1 MFCLIWTC
9 NSNQGSIS
17 MGIII
22 IEIELIKSSYGCK
35 YWFSK
40 LMLSIDTKSFKWC
53 KKSPCWLSNLMGL
66 GSVGWGV
73 WLCGWGGGVVVW
85 RGWMESKLGWR
96 IAWPKWIRPGE
107 GHNELPTKFYL
118 KTVNDLFVNA
128 QKLFDQYE
136 VRQWREFSGTWP
148 MSWPTKAEPIHNLL
162 KVL

>member
-40 LMLSIDTKSFKWC
+40 LMLSNDTKSFK
-53 KKSPCWLSNLMGL
+53 LDGARE
-66 GSVGWGV
+66 WGV
-73 WLCGWGGGVVVW
+73 GGMVVCVGCVWVCGGGVVGW
-85 RGWMESKLGWR
+85 RGLMESELRCR
-96 IAWPKWIRPGE
+96 IAWQKWIRPGE

-118 KTVNDLFVNA
+118 NTVNDLFVNA
-128 QKLFDQYE
+128 QKLFDQSE

-148 MSWPTKAEPIHNLL
+148 MSWPTKVEPIHNLL